1 MNHWRK
7 WGALTLMPW
16 MALGIP
22 GVLLAADANQDI
34 KELQAEIQNKK
45 AEVESI
51 SNQLEEYRSRIS
63 AYSQKADSLAGDVA
77 VLENEQALAELD
89 IVATQTEIETEQL
102 EIQLLQ
108 EQMADTDAEL
118 VTQQASL
125 EDVLFALH
133 KQDMRGGPLEVVIGA
148 HDFGDVFRAASQLAD
163 MNTDLQKALAST
175 QDTRATLTE
184 QEAERGEKLATLTD
198 LEEELRNKADALDTT
213 KNAKIVL
220 MSETQESENEY
231 RALLGELRQ
240 EQQAVAARIGEL
252 QDNIDERLASEDAS
266 NTGSTVISWPL
277 SGTITAVFHDP
288 TYPFRNLFEHSGLDI
303 AVAQG
308 TAVEAAAPGIVAW
321 AKTGRMYGNYVMIIH
336 ANGMATLYAH
346 MSRLDV
352 VQDQYVARG
361 EVIGLSGGRAGS
373 PGAGFS
379 TGPHLHFEVRE
390 DGIPVDP
397 FKYLP

>member
-7 WGALTLMPW
+7 WGALVLMPW
-16 MALGIP
+16 IALSAP
-22 GVLLAADANQDI
+22 NVLFAANASQDI
-34 KELQAEIQNKK
+34 KQLQAEIQNKK

-51 SNQLEEYRSRIS
+51 SNKLEEYRSRIS
-63 AYSQKADSLAGDVA
+63 AYSKKADSLAGDVA

-89 IVATQTEIETEQL
+89 IVVTQTEIEAEQL
-102 EIQLLQ
+102 EIQWLQ
-108 EQMADTDAEL
+108 ERIADTDAEL
-118 VTQQASL
+118 ITQQASL
-125 EDVLFALH
+125 KDVLFALH
-133 KQDMRGGPLEVVIGA
+133 KQDVRGGPLEMVIGA
-148 HDFGDVFRAASQLAD
+148 RDFGDVFRAASQLAD
-163 MNTDLQKALAST
+163 MNADLQKALAST
-175 QDTRATLTE
+175 QDTRTTLTE
-184 QEAERGEKLATLTD
+184 QQKERGERLAILTN
-198 LEEELRNKADALDTT
+198 LEEELQGKVDALDTT

-220 MSETQESENEY
+220 MSETRESENEY

-252 QDNIDERLASEDAS
+252 QDNINERLASEDAS
-266 NTGSTVISWPL
+266 STGSTV
-277 SGTITAVFHDP
+277 
-288 TYPFRNLFEHSGLDI
+288 FEHSGLDI

-397 FKYLP
+397 FGYLP

>member
-1 MNHWRK
+1 MTHWRK

-16 MALGIP
+16 IALSAPSI
-22 GVLLAADANQDI
+22 LLAADANQDI

-51 SNQLEEYRSRIS
+51 TKQLDEYRSRIS
-63 AYSQKADSLAGDVA
+63 AYNNKAESLAGDVA
-77 VLENEQALAELD
+77 LLENEQALAELD
-89 IVATQTEIETEQL
+89 ITATQAEIDAEYL

-108 EQMADTDAEL
+108 EQMANTDAEL

-148 HDFGDVFRAASQLAD
+148 QDFGDVFRAASQLAD

-175 QDTRATLTE
+175 QDTRTTLLE
-184 QEAERGEKLATLTD
+184 QEAERAEKLAALTS
-198 LEEELRNKADALDTT
+198 LEQELQNKANVLDTT

-220 MSETQESENEY
+220 MNETQESENEY

-252 QDNIDERLASEDAS
+252 QSNIDDRLATEDATY
-266 NTGSTVISWPL
+266 TGSTTISWPL

-397 FKYLP
+397 YNYLP

>member
-1 MNHWRK
+1 MTHWRK

-16 MALGIP
+16 IALGAPSI
-22 GVLLAADANQDI
+22 LLAADTTQDI

-51 SNQLEEYRSRIS
+51 TRQLDEYRSRI
-63 AYSQKADSLAGDVA
+63 AAFNNKAESLAGDVA
-77 VLENEQALAELD
+77 LLENEQALAELD
-89 IVATQTEIETEQL
+89 IAATQTEIDTEYL

-108 EQMADTDAEL
+108 ERMADTDAEL

-148 HDFGDVFRAASQLAD
+148 HDFSDVFRAASQLAD

-175 QDTRATLTE
+175 QETRTTLVE
-184 QEAERGEKLATLTD
+184 QEAERIERLAALTN
-198 LEEELRNKADALDTT
+198 LEQELQNKANTLDAT

-240 EQQAVAARIGEL
+240 EQQAVSARISEL
-252 QDNIDERLASEDAS
+252 QDNIDQRLATEDAS
-266 NTGSTVISWPL
+266 YTGNTVISWPL